1 MTITETQKTAQ
12 LAADAAVSAAEAKQY
27 MLEAEQGYQDTSA
40 AAQQAQ
46 DAAGSALLSKQSAAT
61 SEENSLQ
68 YATEAGVARDEAVT
82 AASNASEYA
91 QNKFTFYKT
100 ASDPDGTIAGLAATT
115 DGQSF
120 WVAQGPDA
128 LSAAWQYQ
136 NKAGVAV
143 LQAKQPGTAAI
154 TGTIREFPSLA
165 AAQADADA
173 GNIPVGSNAYYRDSD
188 YKYLAIEVINNSGI
202 LSATG
207 RVMISKGYIDDLA
220 SRGLISTELDDGL
233 DIVDVEY
240 DPVSMRMSKFT
251 MRDGRVFI
259 PLLQL
264 SENSVT
270 GNNIQNGSVSSEKL
284 SLDVQS
290 ILSQEL
296 DPDTG
301 FSEIN
306 YDPVTRRMCS
316 YTTTDGQVFIP
327 LLQVPE
333 NSVGNSQLSTEVQ
346 QVIPLDLDPDTGY
359 VSVDY
364 DPVTKRMSSYV
375 TTDGDV
381 FISRLLLGDDIVR
394 FSTLTEDVQNKIIA
408 HPQDV
413 VDARPDATRSTLSE
427 IAVRTNARDGSAW
440 SPLPS
445 HVCKAA
451 FGINGT
457 GTAIEYR
464 QASGLLFTGKARAGV
479 FTPGAV
485 PSLTKKGR
493 FLTTA
498 VTTPTGTFAVGD
510 YYSYEAYNTNGN
522 LSETLPGTW
531 GSQSLYCGDN
541 LVWNGTEFVIQ
552 RGPGTGVIKIA
563 DSWYEVTAAGTFNGM
578 ALQAGDKLL
587 YTGLQTAGGASMT
600 PRWVLLSSASDAL
613 VYAGEFAPASGYPAS
628 PLRNSVYQASAA
640 GTISGN
646 SFSAGDYA
654 LWDGSAWIRIA
665 GQASVTVAAGS
676 SISLRCSQNSDEWE
690 IRRSDKSYGPVG
702 VRLKAQVMTTIR
714 KSLGSKLLLIG
725 DSLFGSG
732 NSGNQILSEVSV
744 PGEVRSYGG
753 STSDQVLGMLK
764 QEILVNGDNYAG
776 QVICFWHGQ
785 NNQPTIDLN
794 AAQIRQ
800 DSIEMAALVGARDA
814 RYIFLTIMGQRT
826 ETWNGSRIVV
836 QQHEDQFAK
845 TGVLYELC
853 EWYRRMFPGR
863 WFNVYQNM
871 LAAATDA
878 IDPTFPGMTEKQV
891 ASTYG
896 VLPWSFFNGGSFTGF
911 TTNDLVYKGTWSD
924 TVLPTG
930 GSSMDYYIRIGG
942 GTVGNIIY
950 NNGGVWSEKSI
961 DRTHLSNSGG
971 LALANGGAGFS
982 TISSS
987 EGLAGML
994 NNNFFF

>member
-1 MTITETQKTAQ
+1 MTQYNTGNPVPSSAMPDIWDNNATIDEFVNSPELTLTTRTGTERDTLAGIQKKSDDQRVQIAE
-12 LAADAAVSAAEAKQY
+12 DGAAVVEETRQNLIPLSRQY
-27 MLEAEQGYQDTSA
+27 MT
-40 AAQQAQ
+40 
-46 DAAGSALLSKQSAAT
+46 
-61 SEENSLQ
+61 
-68 YATEAGVARDEAVT
+68 
-82 AASNASEYA
+82 
-91 QNKFTFYKT
+91 
-100 ASDPDGTIAGLAATT
+100 LA
-115 DGQSF
+115 D
-120 WVAQGPDA
+120 
-128 LSAAWQYQ
+128 
-136 NKAGVAV
+136 
-143 LQAKQPGTAAI
+143 
-154 TGTIREFPSLA
+154 
-165 AAQADADA
+165 AQADIA
-173 GNIPVGSNAYYRDSD
+173 NIPEGSATYVRSSD
-188 YKYLAIEVINNSGI
+188 GITLADEYINNSGV

-381 FISRLLLGDDIVR
+381 FISRLLLGDDIVG

-451 FGINGT
+451 FGINAT

-578 ALQAGDKLL
+578 TLQAGDKLL

-600 PRWVLLSSASDAL
+600 PRWVLIPAASDAL
-613 VYAGEFAPASGYPAS
+613 LYAGEFTPATGYPAS
-628 PLRNSVYQASAA
+628 PLRNTVYQADST
-640 GTISGN
+640 GTVSGVV
-646 SFSAGDYA
+646 FTVGDYA
-654 LWDGSAWIRIA
+654 LWDGAAWVRIA
-665 GQASVTVAAGS
+665 GQTSVIVAAGGS
-676 SISLRCSQNSDEWE
+676 VSLRCSQNADEWE
-690 IRRSDKSYGPVG
+690 FRRVDKNIGPVG
-702 VRLKAQVMTTIR
+702 IRLRAQVATTIR
-714 KSLGSKLLLIG
+714 KSLASKLLLIG
-725 DSLFGSG
+725 DSMFGSG
-732 NSGNQILSEVSV
+732 TSGAQVLAAVGV

-753 STSDQVLGMLK
+753 STSDQVQGMLR

-776 QVICFWHGQ
+776 QVICMWHGQ
-785 NNQPTIDLN
+785 NNQPTSELN
-794 AAQIRQ
+794 AAQIRENSLQ
-800 DSIEMAALVGARDA
+800 MAGLVGARDA
-814 RYIFLTIMGQRT
+814 RYVFLSVMGQRT

-845 TGVLYELC
+845 TGALYELC

-896 VLPWSFFNGGSFTGF
+896 VLPWSIFNGGSFTGF
-911 TTNDLVYKGTWSD
+911 TTNALVYKGTWSD
-924 TVLPTG
+924 AALPTG

-950 NNGGVWSEKSI
+950 NSGGVWAEKSI
-961 DRTHLSNSGG
+961 DRTHLSTTGGAALTSGG
-971 LALANGGAGFS
+971 PGFS
-982 TISSS
+982 NIPAST
-987 EGLAGML
+987 GLAGML
-994 NNNFFF
+994 LNNYFF

>member
-1 MTITETQKTAQ
+1 MTATVRLLHLNIKKFSTSTTTPHTPATSLNTKKSLSTFLSLKPSFGRSLFFGAKNMAELNPPLGTTTPEIFLDNVKR
-12 LAADAAVSAAEAKQY
+12 ADELVNGPAGTINDRGGEPLDTWRQMMAKNDEIRQNIIPLSKQY
-27 MLEAEQGYQDTSA
+27 MT
-40 AAQQAQ
+40 
-46 DAAGSALLSKQSAAT
+46 
-61 SEENSLQ
+61 
-68 YATEAGVARDEAVT
+68 
-82 AASNASEYA
+82 
-91 QNKFTFYKT
+91 
-100 ASDPDGTIAGLAATT
+100 
-115 DGQSF
+115 
-120 WVAQGPDA
+120 
-128 LSAAWQYQ
+128 
-136 NKAGVAV
+136 
-143 LQAKQPGTAAI
+143 
-154 TGTIREFPSLA
+154 LA
-165 AAQADADA
+165 AAQADIA
-173 GNIPVGSNAYYRDSD
+173 NIPEGSATYVRSSD
-188 YKYLAIEVINNSGI
+188 GITLADEYINNSGV
-202 LSATG
+202 LVATG
-207 RVMISKGYIDDLA
+207 RVMISKGYIDYLA
-220 SRGLISTELDDGL
+220 SRGLIPAELDSEL
-233 DIVDVEY
+233 EYSEVKY
-240 DPVSMRMSKFT
+240 DPVSGRMSEFSLS
-251 MRDGRVFI
+251 DGRVFI

-264 SENSVT
+264 ADRSV
-270 GNNIQNGSVSSEKL
+270 GSMQLEDNAVTSDKL
-284 SLDVQS
+284 SSDL
-290 ILSQEL
+290 
-296 DPDTG
+296 
-301 FSEIN
+301 N
-306 YDPVTRRMCS
+306 
-316 YTTTDGQVFIP
+316 
-327 LLQVPE
+327 
-333 NSVGNSQLSTEVQ
+333 N
-346 QVIPLDLDPDTGY
+346 VIPRNLDPDTGY
-359 VSVDY
+359 SDVSY
-364 DPVTKRMSSYV
+364 DPVTNKMSTYTMTDGRVFIPFLQINTGAVGMTQLATELQKLIPMELDPDSGYSRVNYDPVTMRMSDYI
-375 TTDGDV
+375 TTDGGV
-381 FISRLLLGDDIVR
+381 FISRLILGDEVVG
-394 FSTLTEDVQNKIIA
+394 FKTLNTALQNKIIA

-451 FGINGT
+451 FGINAT

-600 PRWVLLSSASDAL
+600 PRWVLIPAANDAL
-613 VYAGEFAPASGYPAS
+613 LYAGEFTPATGYPAS
-628 PLRNSVYQASAA
+628 PLRNTVYQADST
-640 GTISGN
+640 GTVSGVV
-646 SFSAGDYA
+646 FTVGDYA
-654 LWDGSAWIRIA
+654 LWDGAAWVRIA
-665 GQASVTVAAGS
+665 GQTSVTVAAGGS
-676 SISLRCSQNSDEWE
+676 VSLRCSQNADEWE
-690 IRRSDKSYGPVG
+690 FRRVDKNIGPVG
-702 VRLKAQVMTTIR
+702 IRLRAQVATTIR
-714 KSLGSKLLLIG
+714 KSLASKLLLIG
-725 DSLFGSG
+725 DSMFGSG
-732 NSGNQILSEVSV
+732 TSGAQVLAAVGV

-753 STSDQVLGMLK
+753 STSDQVQGMLR

-776 QVICFWHGQ
+776 QVICMWHGQ
-785 NNQPTIDLN
+785 NNQPTSELN
-794 AAQIRQ
+794 AAQIRENSLQ
-800 DSIEMAALVGARDA
+800 MAGLVGARDA
-814 RYIFLTIMGQRT
+814 RYVFLSVMGQRT

-896 VLPWSFFNGGSFTGF
+896 VLPWSIFNGGSFTGF
-911 TTNDLVYKGTWSD
+911 TTNALVYKGTWSD
-924 TVLPTG
+924 AALPTG

-950 NNGGVWSEKSI
+950 NSGGVWAEKSI
-961 DRTHLSNSGG
+961 DRTHLSTTGGAALTSGG
-971 LALANGGAGFS
+971 PGFS
-982 TISSS
+982 NIPAST
-987 EGLAGML
+987 GLAGML
-994 NNNFFF
+994 LNNYFF

>member
-1 MTITETQKTAQ
+1 MTIIKRADLGRPLTWDELDNNFRQVDNLTA
-12 LAADAAVSAAEAKQY
+12 AASAAVSSASVSATAATDSAV
-27 MLEAEQGYQDTSA
+27 ASANSATDAANSA
-40 AAQQAQ
+40 AAA
-46 DAAGSALLSKQSAAT
+46 DQSAELA
-61 SEENSLQ
+61 EE
-68 YATEAGVARDEAVT
+68 YAN
-82 AASNASEYA
+82 NASEYA
-91 QNKFTFYKT
+91 KNKFTFYKT
-100 ASDPDGTIAGLAATT
+100 AGDPDGTIAGLAATT

-154 TGTIREFPSLA
+154 TSTIREFPSLA

-173 GNIPVGSNAYYRDSD
+173 GNIPVGSSAYYRDSD

-220 SRGLISTELDDGL
+220 SRGLISTELDDDL
-233 DIVDVEY
+233 DIVDVEH

-251 MRDGRVFI
+251 MRDGR
-259 PLLQL
+259 
-264 SENSVT
+264 
-270 GNNIQNGSVSSEKL
+270 
-284 SLDVQS
+284 
-290 ILSQEL
+290 
-296 DPDTG
+296 
-301 FSEIN
+301 
-306 YDPVTRRMCS
+306 
-316 YTTTDGQVFIP
+316 VFIP

-381 FISRLLLGDDIVR
+381 FISRLLLGDDIVG

-427 IAVRTNARDGSAW
+427 IAVRTNACDGSAW

-451 FGINGT
+451 FGINTT

-578 ALQAGDKLL
+578 TLQAGDKLL

-690 IRRSDKSYGPVG
+690 IRRSDKSSGPVG

-785 NNQPTIDLN
+785 NNQPTTDLN

-836 QQHEDQFAK
+836 QQHEDQYAK
-845 TGVLYELC
+845 TGVLYELG
-853 EWYRRMFPGR
+853 EWYRRIFPGR
-863 WFNVYQNM
+863 FFNVYQNM
-871 LAAATDA
+871 LSAATDA

-891 ASTYG
+891 AVTYG

-961 DRTHLSNSGG
+961 DRTHLSNAGG
-971 LALANGGAGFS
+971 LALANGGSGFS

>member
-1 MTITETQKTAQ
+1 MASLDDKSLFEDIFRLENDTPAEAIGPEGDISYANIQAQQLANRTRWLRTQLVSISDFREYTFFKTA
-12 LAADAAVSAAEAKQY
+12 E
-27 MLEAEQGYQDTSA
+27 
-40 AAQQAQ
+40 
-46 DAAGSALLSKQSAAT
+46 
-61 SEENSLQ
+61 
-68 YATEAGVARDEAVT
+68 
-82 AASNASEYA
+82 
-91 QNKFTFYKT
+91 
-100 ASDPDGTIAGLAATT
+100 DPDGTIAGRANTPNNKLFRVSQGDDDELAFKYYLHKDGLAIPDTT
-115 DGQSF
+115 LIGIGSIK
-120 WVAQGPDA
+120 
-128 LSAAWQYQ
+128 
-136 NKAGVAV
+136 N
-143 LQAKQPGTAAI
+143 
-154 TGTIREFPSLA
+154 TIRQFPTLA

-220 SRGLISTELDDGL
+220 SRGLIPAEIDSELEYSE
-233 DIVDVEY
+233 VKY
-240 DPVSMRMSKFT
+240 DPVSGRMSEFSLS
-251 MRDGRVFI
+251 DGRVFI

-264 SENSVT
+264 ADRSV
-270 GNNIQNGSVSSEKL
+270 GSMQLEDNAVTSDKL
-284 SLDVQS
+284 SSDLNNV
-290 ILSQEL
+290 IPRNL

-301 FSEIN
+301 YSDVS
-306 YDPVTRRMCS
+306 YDPVTNKMS
-316 YTTTDGQVFIP
+316 TYTMTDGRVFIP
-327 LLQVPE
+327 LLQI
-333 NSVGNSQLSTEVQ
+333 NTGAVGMTQLATELQ
-346 QVIPLDLDPDTGY
+346 KLIPMELDPDSGY
-359 VSVDY
+359 SRVNY
-364 DPVTKRMSSYV
+364 DPVTMRMSDYI
-375 TTDGDV
+375 TTDGGV
-381 FISRLLLGDDIVR
+381 FISRLILGDEVVG
-394 FSTLTEDVQNKIIA
+394 FKTLNTALQNKIIA

-451 FGINGT
+451 FGINAT

-563 DSWYEVTAAGTFNGM
+563 ESWYEVTAAGTFNGM

-600 PRWVLLSSASDAL
+600 PRWVLLPAASDAL
-613 VYAGEFAPASGYPAS
+613 LYAGEFTPATGYPTS
-628 PLRNSVYQASAA
+628 PLRNTVYQASAT
-640 GTISGN
+640 GTISAVT
-646 SFSAGDYA
+646 FAAGDYA
-654 LWDGSAWIRIA
+654 LWDGSAWVRIA
-665 GQASVTVAAGS
+665 GQASTVVAAGGS
-676 SISLRCSQNSDEWE
+676 VSLRCSQNADEWE
-690 IRRSDKSYGPVG
+690 FRRVDKNIGPVG
-702 VRLKAQVMTTIR
+702 IRLRAQVATTIR
-714 KSLGSKLLLIG
+714 KSLASKLLLIG
-725 DSLFGSG
+725 DSMFGSG
-732 NSGNQILSEVSV
+732 TSGAQVLAAVGV

-753 STSDQVLGMLK
+753 STSDQVQGMLR

-776 QVICFWHGQ
+776 QVICMWHGQ
-785 NNQPTIDLN
+785 NNQPTSELN
-794 AAQIRQ
+794 AAQIRENSLQ
-800 DSIEMAALVGARDA
+800 MAGLVGARDA
-814 RYIFLTIMGQRT
+814 RYVFLSVMGQRT

-836 QQHEDQFAK
+836 QQHEDQFSK

-896 VLPWSFFNGGSFTGF
+896 VLPWSIFSGGSFTGF
-911 TTNDLVYKGTWSD
+911 TTNALVYKGTWSD
-924 TVLPTG
+924 AALPTG

-950 NNGGVWSEKSI
+950 NSGGVWAEKSI
-961 DRTHLSNSGG
+961 DRTHLSTTGGAALTSGG
-971 LALANGGAGFS
+971 PGFS
-982 TISSS
+982 NIPAST
-987 EGLAGML
+987 GLAGML
-994 NNNFFF
+994 LNNYFF

>member
-1 MTITETQKTAQ
+1 MASLDDKSLFEDIFRLENDTPAEAIGPEGDISYANIQAQQLANRTRWLRTQLVSISDFREYTFFKTA
-12 LAADAAVSAAEAKQY
+12 E
-27 MLEAEQGYQDTSA
+27 
-40 AAQQAQ
+40 
-46 DAAGSALLSKQSAAT
+46 
-61 SEENSLQ
+61 
-68 YATEAGVARDEAVT
+68 
-82 AASNASEYA
+82 
-91 QNKFTFYKT
+91 
-100 ASDPDGTIAGLAATT
+100 DPDGTIAGRANTPNNKLFRVSQGDDDELAFKYYLHK
-115 DGQSF
+115 D
-120 WVAQGPDA
+120 
-128 LSAAWQYQ
+128 
-136 NKAGVAV
+136 GVAIPDTT
-143 LQAKQPGTAAI
+143 LIGIGSIKN
-154 TGTIREFPSLA
+154 TIRQFPTLA

-220 SRGLISTELDDGL
+220 SRGLIPAEIDSELEYSE
-233 DIVDVEY
+233 VKY
-240 DPVSMRMSKFT
+240 DPVSGRMSEFSLS
-251 MRDGRVFI
+251 DGRVFI

-264 SENSVT
+264 ADRSV
-270 GNNIQNGSVSSEKL
+270 GSMQLEDNAVTSDKL
-284 SLDVQS
+284 SSDLNNV
-290 ILSQEL
+290 IPRNL

-301 FSEIN
+301 YSDVS
-306 YDPVTRRMCS
+306 YDPVTNKMS
-316 YTTTDGQVFIP
+316 TYTMTDGRVFIP
-327 LLQVPE
+327 LLQI
-333 NSVGNSQLSTEVQ
+333 NTGAVGMTQLATELQ
-346 QVIPLDLDPDTGY
+346 KLIPMELDPDSGY
-359 VSVDY
+359 SRVNY
-364 DPVTKRMSSYV
+364 DPVTMRMSDYI
-375 TTDGDV
+375 TTDGGV
-381 FISRLLLGDDIVR
+381 FISRLILGDEVVG
-394 FSTLTEDVQNKIIA
+394 FKTLNTALQNKIIA

-445 HVCKAA
+445 HMCKAA
-451 FGINGT
+451 FGINAT

-600 PRWVLLSSASDAL
+600 PRWVLIPAASDAL
-613 VYAGEFAPASGYPAS
+613 LYAGEFTPATGYPAS
-628 PLRNSVYQASAA
+628 PLRNTVYQADST
-640 GTISGN
+640 GTVSGVV
-646 SFSAGDYA
+646 FTVGDYA
-654 LWDGSAWIRIA
+654 LWDGAAWVRIA
-665 GQASVTVAAGS
+665 GQTSVTVAAGGS
-676 SISLRCSQNSDEWE
+676 VSLRCSQNADEWE
-690 IRRSDKSYGPVG
+690 FRRVDKNIGPVG
-702 VRLKAQVMTTIR
+702 IRLRAQVATTIR
-714 KSLGSKLLLIG
+714 KSLASKLLLIG
-725 DSLFGSG
+725 DSMFGSG
-732 NSGNQILSEVSV
+732 TSGAQVLAAVGV

-753 STSDQVLGMLK
+753 STSDQVQGMLR

-776 QVICFWHGQ
+776 QVICMWHGQ
-785 NNQPTIDLN
+785 NNQPTSELN
-794 AAQIRQ
+794 AAQIRENSLQ
-800 DSIEMAALVGARDA
+800 MAGLVGARDA
-814 RYIFLTIMGQRT
+814 RYVFLSVMGQRT

-896 VLPWSFFNGGSFTGF
+896 VLPWSIFNGGSFTGF
-911 TTNDLVYKGTWSD
+911 TTNALVYKGTWSD
-924 TVLPTG
+924 AALPTG

-950 NNGGVWSEKSI
+950 NSGGVWAEKSI
-961 DRTHLSNSGG
+961 DRTHLSTTGGAALTSGG
-971 LALANGGAGFS
+971 PGFS
-982 TISSS
+982 NIPAST
-987 EGLAGML
+987 GLAGML
-994 NNNFFF
+994 LNNYFF

>member
-1 MTITETQKTAQ
+1 MTATVRLLHLNIKKFSTSTTTPHTPATSLNTKKSLSTFLSLKPSFGRSLFFGAKNMAELNPPLGTTTPEIFLDNVKR
-12 LAADAAVSAAEAKQY
+12 ADELVNGPAGTINDRGGEPLDTWRQMMAKNDEIRQNIIPLSKQY
-27 MLEAEQGYQDTSA
+27 MT
-40 AAQQAQ
+40 
-46 DAAGSALLSKQSAAT
+46 
-61 SEENSLQ
+61 
-68 YATEAGVARDEAVT
+68 
-82 AASNASEYA
+82 
-91 QNKFTFYKT
+91 
-100 ASDPDGTIAGLAATT
+100 
-115 DGQSF
+115 
-120 WVAQGPDA
+120 
-128 LSAAWQYQ
+128 
-136 NKAGVAV
+136 
-143 LQAKQPGTAAI
+143 
-154 TGTIREFPSLA
+154 LA
-165 AAQADADA
+165 AAQADIA
-173 GNIPVGSNAYYRDSD
+173 NIPEGSATYVRSSD
-188 YKYLAIEVINNSGI
+188 GITLADEYINNSGV
-202 LSATG
+202 LVATG
-207 RVMISKGYIDDLA
+207 RVMISKGYIDYLA
-220 SRGLISTELDDGL
+220 SRGLIPAELDSEL
-233 DIVDVEY
+233 EYSEVKY
-240 DPVSMRMSKFT
+240 DPVSGRMSEFSLS
-251 MRDGRVFI
+251 DGRVFI

-264 SENSVT
+264 ADRSV
-270 GNNIQNGSVSSEKL
+270 GSMQLEDNAVTSDKL
-284 SLDVQS
+284 SSDLNNV
-290 ILSQEL
+290 IPRNL

-301 FSEIN
+301 YSDVS
-306 YDPVTRRMCS
+306 YDPVTNKMS
-316 YTTTDGQVFIP
+316 TYTMTDGRVFIP
-327 LLQVPE
+327 LLQI
-333 NSVGNSQLSTEVQ
+333 NTGAVGMTQLATELQ
-346 QVIPLDLDPDTGY
+346 KLIPMELDPDSGY
-359 VSVDY
+359 SRVNY
-364 DPVTKRMSSYV
+364 DPVTMRMSDYI
-375 TTDGDV
+375 TTDGGV
-381 FISRLLLGDDIVR
+381 FISRLILGDEVVG
-394 FSTLTEDVQNKIIA
+394 FKTLNTALQNKIIA

-451 FGINGT
+451 FGINAT

-541 LVWNGTEFVIQ
+541 IVWNGTEFVIQ

-600 PRWVLLSSASDAL
+600 PRWVLIPAANDAL
-613 VYAGEFAPASGYPAS
+613 LYAGEFTPATGYPAS
-628 PLRNSVYQASAA
+628 PLRNTVYQADST
-640 GTISGN
+640 GTVSGVV
-646 SFSAGDYA
+646 FTVGDYA
-654 LWDGSAWIRIA
+654 LWDGAAWVRIA
-665 GQASVTVAAGS
+665 GQTSVTVAAGGS
-676 SISLRCSQNSDEWE
+676 VSLRCSQNADEWE
-690 IRRSDKSYGPVG
+690 FRRVDKNIGPVG
-702 VRLKAQVMTTIR
+702 IRLRAQVATTIR
-714 KSLGSKLLLIG
+714 KSLASKLLLIG
-725 DSLFGSG
+725 DSMFGSG
-732 NSGNQILSEVSV
+732 TSGAQVLAAVGV

-753 STSDQVLGMLK
+753 STSDQVQGMLR

-776 QVICFWHGQ
+776 QVICMWHGQ
-785 NNQPTIDLN
+785 NNQPTSELN
-794 AAQIRQ
+794 AAQIRENSLQ
-800 DSIEMAALVGARDA
+800 MAGLVGARDA
-814 RYIFLTIMGQRT
+814 RYVFLSVMGQRT

-896 VLPWSFFNGGSFTGF
+896 VLPWSIFNGGSFTGF
-911 TTNDLVYKGTWSD
+911 TTNALVYKGTWSD
-924 TVLPTG
+924 AALPTG

-950 NNGGVWSEKSI
+950 NSGGVWAEKSI
-961 DRTHLSNSGG
+961 DRTHLSTTGGAALTSGG
-971 LALANGGAGFS
+971 PGFS
-982 TISSS
+982 NIPAST
-987 EGLAGML
+987 GLAGML
-994 NNNFFF
+994 LNNYFF

>member
-1 MTITETQKTAQ
+1 MTQYNTGNPVPSSAMPDIWDNNATIDEFVNSPELTLTTRTGTERDTLAGIQKKSDDQRVQMAE
-12 LAADAAVSAAEAKQY
+12 DGAAVVEETRQNLIPLSRQY
-27 MLEAEQGYQDTSA
+27 MT
-40 AAQQAQ
+40 
-46 DAAGSALLSKQSAAT
+46 
-61 SEENSLQ
+61 
-68 YATEAGVARDEAVT
+68 
-82 AASNASEYA
+82 
-91 QNKFTFYKT
+91 
-100 ASDPDGTIAGLAATT
+100 
-115 DGQSF
+115 
-120 WVAQGPDA
+120 
-128 LSAAWQYQ
+128 
-136 NKAGVAV
+136 
-143 LQAKQPGTAAI
+143 
-154 TGTIREFPSLA
+154 LA
-165 AAQADADA
+165 AAQADIA
-173 GNIPVGSNAYYRDSD
+173 NIPEGSTTYVRSSD
-188 YKYLAIEVINNSGI
+188 GITLADEYINNSGI

-364 DPVTKRMSSYV
+364 DPVTKRMSRYV
-375 TTDGDV
+375 TTDGNV
-381 FISRLLLGDDIVR
+381 FISRLLLGDDIVG

-451 FGINGT
+451 FGINAT

-578 ALQAGDKLL
+578 ALQARDKLL

-600 PRWVLLSSASDAL
+600 PRWVLIPAASDAL
-613 VYAGEFAPASGYPAS
+613 LYAGEFTPATGYPAS
-628 PLRNSVYQASAA
+628 PLRNTVYQADST
-640 GTISGN
+640 GTVSGVV
-646 SFSAGDYA
+646 FTVGDYA
-654 LWDGSAWIRIA
+654 LWDGAAWVRIA
-665 GQASVTVAAGS
+665 GQTSVTVAAGGS
-676 SISLRCSQNSDEWE
+676 VSLRCSQNADEWE
-690 IRRSDKSYGPVG
+690 FRRVDKNIGPVG
-702 VRLKAQVMTTIR
+702 IRLRAQVATTIR
-714 KSLGSKLLLIG
+714 KSLASKLLLIG
-725 DSLFGSG
+725 DSMFGSG
-732 NSGNQILSEVSV
+732 TSGAQVLAAVGV

-753 STSDQVLGMLK
+753 STSDQVQGMLR

-776 QVICFWHGQ
+776 QVICMWHGQ
-785 NNQPTIDLN
+785 NNQPTSELN
-794 AAQIRQ
+794 AAQIRENSLQ
-800 DSIEMAALVGARDA
+800 MAGLVGARDA
-814 RYIFLTIMGQRT
+814 RYVFLSVMGQRT

-845 TGVLYELC
+845 TGALYELC

-896 VLPWSFFNGGSFTGF
+896 VLPWSIFNGGSFTGF
-911 TTNDLVYKGTWSD
+911 TTNALVYKGTWSD
-924 TVLPTG
+924 AALPTG

-950 NNGGVWSEKSI
+950 NSGGVWAEKSI
-961 DRTHLSNSGG
+961 DRTHLSTTGGAALTSGG
-971 LALANGGAGFS
+971 PGFS
-982 TISSS
+982 NIPAST
-987 EGLAGML
+987 GLAGML
-994 NNNFFF
+994 LNNYFF

>member
-1 MTITETQKTAQ
+1 MTQYNTGNPVPSSAMPDIWDNNATIDEFVNSPELTLTTRTGTERDTLAGIQKKSDDQRVQMAE
-12 LAADAAVSAAEAKQY
+12 DGAAVVEETRQNLIPLSRQY
-27 MLEAEQGYQDTSA
+27 MT
-40 AAQQAQ
+40 
-46 DAAGSALLSKQSAAT
+46 
-61 SEENSLQ
+61 
-68 YATEAGVARDEAVT
+68 
-82 AASNASEYA
+82 
-91 QNKFTFYKT
+91 
-100 ASDPDGTIAGLAATT
+100 
-115 DGQSF
+115 
-120 WVAQGPDA
+120 
-128 LSAAWQYQ
+128 
-136 NKAGVAV
+136 
-143 LQAKQPGTAAI
+143 
-154 TGTIREFPSLA
+154 LA
-165 AAQADADA
+165 AAQADIA
-173 GNIPVGSNAYYRDSD
+173 NIPEGSTTYVRSSD
-188 YKYLAIEVINNSGI
+188 GITLADEYINNSGI

-207 RVMISKGYIDDLA
+207 RVMISKGYIDYLA
-220 SRGLISTELDDGL
+220 SRGLIPAELDSEL
-233 DIVDVEY
+233 EYSEVKY
-240 DPVSMRMSKFT
+240 DPVSGRMSEFSLS
-251 MRDGRVFI
+251 DGRVFI

-264 SENSVT
+264 ADRSV
-270 GNNIQNGSVSSEKL
+270 GSMQLEDNAVTSDKL
-284 SLDVQS
+284 SSDLNNV
-290 ILSQEL
+290 IPRNL

-301 FSEIN
+301 YSDVS
-306 YDPVTRRMCS
+306 YDPVTNKMS
-316 YTTTDGQVFIP
+316 TYTMTDGRVFIP
-327 LLQVPE
+327 LLQI
-333 NSVGNSQLSTEVQ
+333 NTGAVGMTQLATELQ
-346 QVIPLDLDPDTGY
+346 KLIPMELDPDSGY
-359 VSVDY
+359 SRVNY
-364 DPVTKRMSSYV
+364 DPVTMRMSDYI
-375 TTDGDV
+375 TTDGGV
-381 FISRLLLGDDIVR
+381 FISRLILGDEVVG
-394 FSTLTEDVQNKIIA
+394 FKTLNTALQNKIIA

-451 FGINGT
+451 FGINAT

-600 PRWVLLSSASDAL
+600 PRWVLIPAASDAL
-613 VYAGEFAPASGYPAS
+613 LYAGEFTPATGYPAS
-628 PLRNSVYQASAA
+628 PLRNTVYQADST
-640 GTISGN
+640 GTVSGVV
-646 SFSAGDYA
+646 FTVGDYA
-654 LWDGSAWIRIA
+654 LWDGAAWVRIA
-665 GQASVTVAAGS
+665 GQTSVTVAAGGS
-676 SISLRCSQNSDEWE
+676 VSLRCSQNADEWE
-690 IRRSDKSYGPVG
+690 FRRVDKNIGPVG
-702 VRLKAQVMTTIR
+702 IRLRAQVATTIR
-714 KSLGSKLLLIG
+714 KSLASKLLLIG
-725 DSLFGSG
+725 DSMFGSG
-732 NSGNQILSEVSV
+732 TSGAQVLAAVGV

-753 STSDQVLGMLK
+753 STSDQVQGMLR

-776 QVICFWHGQ
+776 QVICMWHGQ
-785 NNQPTIDLN
+785 NNQPTSELN
-794 AAQIRQ
+794 AAQIRENSLQ
-800 DSIEMAALVGARDA
+800 MAGLVGARDA
-814 RYIFLTIMGQRT
+814 RYVFLSVMGQRT

-836 QQHEDQFAK
+836 QQHEDQFSK

-896 VLPWSFFNGGSFTGF
+896 VLPWSIFNGGSFTGF
-911 TTNDLVYKGTWSD
+911 TTNALVYKGTWSD
-924 TVLPTG
+924 AALPTG

-950 NNGGVWSEKSI
+950 NSGGVWAEKSI
-961 DRTHLSNSGG
+961 DRTHLSTTGGAALTSGG
-971 LALANGGAGFS
+971 PGFS
-982 TISSS
+982 NIPAST
-987 EGLAGML
+987 GLAGML
-994 NNNFFF
+994 LNNYFF

>member
-1 MTITETQKTAQ
+1 MTATVRLLHLNIKKFSTSTTTPHTPATSLNTKKSLSTFLSLKPSFGRSLFFGAKNMAELNPPLGTTTPEIFLDNVKR
-12 LAADAAVSAAEAKQY
+12 ADELVNGPAGTINDRGGEPLDTWRQMMTKNDEIRQNIIPLSKQY
-27 MLEAEQGYQDTSA
+27 MT
-40 AAQQAQ
+40 
-46 DAAGSALLSKQSAAT
+46 
-61 SEENSLQ
+61 
-68 YATEAGVARDEAVT
+68 
-82 AASNASEYA
+82 
-91 QNKFTFYKT
+91 
-100 ASDPDGTIAGLAATT
+100 
-115 DGQSF
+115 
-120 WVAQGPDA
+120 
-128 LSAAWQYQ
+128 
-136 NKAGVAV
+136 
-143 LQAKQPGTAAI
+143 
-154 TGTIREFPSLA
+154 LA
-165 AAQADADA
+165 AAQADIA
-173 GNIPVGSNAYYRDSD
+173 NIPEGSATYVRSSD
-188 YKYLAIEVINNSGI
+188 GITLADEYINNSGV
-202 LSATG
+202 LVATG
-207 RVMISKGYIDDLA
+207 RVMISKGYIDYLA
-220 SRGLISTELDDGL
+220 SRGLIPAELDSEL
-233 DIVDVEY
+233 EYSEVKY
-240 DPVSMRMSKFT
+240 DPVSGRMSEFSLS
-251 MRDGRVFI
+251 DGRVFI

-264 SENSVT
+264 ADRSV
-270 GNNIQNGSVSSEKL
+270 GSMQLEDNAVTSDKL
-284 SLDVQS
+284 SSDLNNV
-290 ILSQEL
+290 IPRNL

-301 FSEIN
+301 YSDVS
-306 YDPVTRRMCS
+306 YDPVTNKMS
-316 YTTTDGQVFIP
+316 TYTMTDGRVFIP
-327 LLQVPE
+327 LLQI
-333 NSVGNSQLSTEVQ
+333 NTGAVGMTQLATELQ
-346 QVIPLDLDPDTGY
+346 KLIPMELDPDSGY
-359 VSVDY
+359 SRVNY
-364 DPVTKRMSSYV
+364 DPVTMRMSDYI
-375 TTDGDV
+375 TTDGGV
-381 FISRLLLGDDIVR
+381 FISRLILGDEVVG
-394 FSTLTEDVQNKIIA
+394 FKTLNTALQNKIIA

-445 HVCKAA
+445 HMCKAA
-451 FGINGT
+451 FGINAT

-600 PRWVLLSSASDAL
+600 PRWVLIPAASDAL
-613 VYAGEFAPASGYPAS
+613 LYAGEFTPATGYPAS
-628 PLRNSVYQASAA
+628 PLRNTVYQADST
-640 GTISGN
+640 GTVSGVV
-646 SFSAGDYA
+646 FTVGDYA
-654 LWDGSAWIRIA
+654 LWDGAAWVRIA
-665 GQASVTVAAGS
+665 GQTSVTVAAGGS
-676 SISLRCSQNSDEWE
+676 VSLRCSQNADEWE
-690 IRRSDKSYGPVG
+690 FRRVDKNIGPVG
-702 VRLKAQVMTTIR
+702 IRLRAQVATTIR
-714 KSLGSKLLLIG
+714 KSLASKLLLIG
-725 DSLFGSG
+725 DSMFGSG
-732 NSGNQILSEVSV
+732 TSGAQVLAAVGV

-753 STSDQVLGMLK
+753 STSDQVQGMLR

-776 QVICFWHGQ
+776 QVICMWHGQ
-785 NNQPTIDLN
+785 NNQPTSELN
-794 AAQIRQ
+794 AAQIRENSLQ
-800 DSIEMAALVGARDA
+800 MAGLVGARDA
-814 RYIFLTIMGQRT
+814 RYVFLSVMGQRT

-896 VLPWSFFNGGSFTGF
+896 VLPWSIFNGGSFTGF
-911 TTNDLVYKGTWSD
+911 TTNALVYKGTWSD
-924 TVLPTG
+924 AALPTG

-950 NNGGVWSEKSI
+950 NSGGVWAEKSI
-961 DRTHLSNSGG
+961 DRTHLSTTGGAALTSGG
-971 LALANGGAGFS
+971 PGFS
-982 TISSS
+982 NIPAST
-987 EGLAGML
+987 GLAGML
-994 NNNFFF
+994 LNNYFF

>member
-1 MTITETQKTAQ
+1 MTQYNTGNPVPSSAMPDIWDNNATIDEFVNSPELTLTTRTGTERDTLAGIQKKSDDQRVQMAE
-12 LAADAAVSAAEAKQY
+12 DGAAVVEETRQNLIPLSRQY
-27 MLEAEQGYQDTSA
+27 MT
-40 AAQQAQ
+40 
-46 DAAGSALLSKQSAAT
+46 
-61 SEENSLQ
+61 
-68 YATEAGVARDEAVT
+68 
-82 AASNASEYA
+82 
-91 QNKFTFYKT
+91 
-100 ASDPDGTIAGLAATT
+100 
-115 DGQSF
+115 
-120 WVAQGPDA
+120 
-128 LSAAWQYQ
+128 
-136 NKAGVAV
+136 
-143 LQAKQPGTAAI
+143 
-154 TGTIREFPSLA
+154 LA
-165 AAQADADA
+165 AAQADIA
-173 GNIPVGSNAYYRDSD
+173 NIPEGSTTYVRSSD
-188 YKYLAIEVINNSGI
+188 GITLADEYINNSGI

-364 DPVTKRMSSYV
+364 DPVTKRMSRYV

-381 FISRLLLGDDIVR
+381 FISRLLLGDDIVG

-451 FGINGT
+451 FGINAT

-578 ALQAGDKLL
+578 ALQARDKLL

-600 PRWVLLSSASDAL
+600 PRWVLIPAASDAL
-613 VYAGEFAPASGYPAS
+613 LYAGEFTPATGYPAS
-628 PLRNSVYQASAA
+628 PLRNTVYQADST
-640 GTISGN
+640 GTVSGVV
-646 SFSAGDYA
+646 FTVGDYA
-654 LWDGSAWIRIA
+654 LWDGAAWVRIA
-665 GQASVTVAAGS
+665 GQTSVTVAAGGS
-676 SISLRCSQNSDEWE
+676 VSLRCSQNADEWE
-690 IRRSDKSYGPVG
+690 FRRVDKNIGPVG
-702 VRLKAQVMTTIR
+702 IRLRAQVATTIR
-714 KSLGSKLLLIG
+714 KSLASKLLLIG
-725 DSLFGSG
+725 DSMFGSG
-732 NSGNQILSEVSV
+732 TSGAQVLAAVGV

-753 STSDQVLGMLK
+753 STSDQVQGMLR

-776 QVICFWHGQ
+776 QVICMWHGQ
-785 NNQPTIDLN
+785 NNQPTSELN
-794 AAQIRQ
+794 AAQIRENSLQ
-800 DSIEMAALVGARDA
+800 MAGLVGARDA
-814 RYIFLTIMGQRT
+814 RYVFLSVMGQRT

-845 TGVLYELC
+845 TGALYELC

-896 VLPWSFFNGGSFTGF
+896 VLPWSIFNGGSFTGF
-911 TTNDLVYKGTWSD
+911 TTNALVYKGTWSD
-924 TVLPTG
+924 AALPTG

-950 NNGGVWSEKSI
+950 NSGGVWAEKSI
-961 DRTHLSNSGG
+961 DRTHLSTTGGAALTSGG
-971 LALANGGAGFS
+971 PGFS
-982 TISSS
+982 NIPAST
-987 EGLAGML
+987 GLAGML
-994 NNNFFF
+994 LNNYFF

>member
-1 MTITETQKTAQ
+1 MAEVPLPTPTDNAVPSTDIRDAVYAGAMLDKVVTSTELTYTDRLGGEHYTVDGIK
-12 LAADAAVSAAEAKQY
+12 AEGDKVVEETRQNLIPLSRQY
-27 MLEAEQGYQDTSA
+27 MT
-40 AAQQAQ
+40 
-46 DAAGSALLSKQSAAT
+46 
-61 SEENSLQ
+61 
-68 YATEAGVARDEAVT
+68 
-82 AASNASEYA
+82 
-91 QNKFTFYKT
+91 
-100 ASDPDGTIAGLAATT
+100 
-115 DGQSF
+115 
-120 WVAQGPDA
+120 
-128 LSAAWQYQ
+128 
-136 NKAGVAV
+136 
-143 LQAKQPGTAAI
+143 
-154 TGTIREFPSLA
+154 LA
-165 AAQADADA
+165 AAQADIA
-173 GNIPVGSNAYYRDSD
+173 NIPEGSATYVRSSD
-188 YKYLAIEVINNSGI
+188 GITLADEYINNSGV
-202 LSATG
+202 LVATG
-207 RVMISKGYIDDLA
+207 RVMISKGYIDYLA

-264 SENSVT
+264 SENAVT

-306 YDPVTRRMCS
+306 YDPVTRRMSSYTTTDGQVFIPLLQVPENSVGNSQLSTEVQQVIPLDLDPDTGYVSVDYDPVTRRMSS

-381 FISRLLLGDDIVR
+381 FISRLLLGDDIVG

-427 IAVRTNARDGSAW
+427 IAVRTNACDGSAW

-451 FGINGT
+451 FGINAT

-613 VYAGEFAPASGYPAS
+613 VYAGEFAPSSGYPAS

-654 LWDGSAWIRIA
+654 LWDDSAWIRIA

-690 IRRSDKSYGPVG
+690 IRRSDKSSGPVG

-785 NNQPTIDLN
+785 NNQPTTDLN

-836 QQHEDQFAK
+836 QQHEDQYAK
-845 TGVLYELC
+845 TGVLYELG
-853 EWYRRMFPGR
+853 EWYRRIFPGR
-863 WFNVYQNM
+863 FFNVYQNM
-871 LAAATDA
+871 LSAATDA

-891 ASTYG
+891 AVTYG

-961 DRTHLSNSGG
+961 DRTHLSNTGG
-971 LALANGGAGFS
+971 LALANGGSGFS

>member
-1 MTITETQKTAQ
+1 MMASLDDKSLFEDIFRLENDTPAEAIGPEGDISYANIQAQQLANRTRWLRTQLVSISDFREYTFFKTA
-12 LAADAAVSAAEAKQY
+12 E
-27 MLEAEQGYQDTSA
+27 
-40 AAQQAQ
+40 
-46 DAAGSALLSKQSAAT
+46 
-61 SEENSLQ
+61 
-68 YATEAGVARDEAVT
+68 
-82 AASNASEYA
+82 
-91 QNKFTFYKT
+91 
-100 ASDPDGTIAGLAATT
+100 DPDGTIAGRANTPNNKLFRVSQGDDDELAFKYYLHK
-115 DGQSF
+115 D
-120 WVAQGPDA
+120 
-128 LSAAWQYQ
+128 
-136 NKAGVAV
+136 GVAIPDTT
-143 LQAKQPGTAAI
+143 LIGIGSIKN
-154 TGTIREFPSLA
+154 TIRQFPTLA

-173 GNIPVGSNAYYRDSD
+173 GNIPVGSNAYYLDSD

-220 SRGLISTELDDGL
+220 SRGLIPAEIDSELEYSE
-233 DIVDVEY
+233 VKY
-240 DPVSMRMSKFT
+240 DPVSGRMSEFSLS
-251 MRDGRVFI
+251 DGRVFI

-264 SENSVT
+264 ADKSV
-270 GNNIQNGSVSSEKL
+270 GSMQLEDNAVTSDKL
-284 SLDVQS
+284 SSDLNNV
-290 ILSQEL
+290 IPRNL

-301 FSEIN
+301 YSDVS
-306 YDPVTRRMCS
+306 YDPVSNKMST
-316 YTTTDGQVFIP
+316 YTMTDGRVFIP
-327 LLQVPE
+327 LLQI
-333 NSVGNSQLSTEVQ
+333 NTGAVGMTQLATELQ
-346 QVIPLDLDPDTGY
+346 KLIPMELDPDSGY
-359 VSVDY
+359 SRVNY
-364 DPVTKRMSSYV
+364 DPVTMRMSDYI
-375 TTDGDV
+375 TTDGGV
-381 FISRLLLGDDIVR
+381 FISRLILGDEVVG
-394 FSTLTEDVQNKIIA
+394 FKTLNTALQNKIIA

-451 FGINGT
+451 FGINAT

-493 FLTTA
+493 FLTTT

-563 DSWYEVTAAGTFNGM
+563 ESWYEVTAAGTFNGM

-600 PRWVLLSSASDAL
+600 PRWVLLPAASDAL
-613 VYAGEFAPASGYPAS
+613 LYAGEFTPATGYPTS
-628 PLRNSVYQASAA
+628 PLRNTVYQASAT
-640 GTISGN
+640 GTISAVT
-646 SFSAGDYA
+646 FAAGDYA
-654 LWDGSAWIRIA
+654 LWDGSAWVRIA
-665 GQASVTVAAGS
+665 GQASTVVAAGGS
-676 SISLRCSQNSDEWE
+676 VSLRCSQNSDEWE
-690 IRRSDKSYGPVG
+690 FRRVDKNISPVG
-702 VRLKAQVMTTIR
+702 IRLKAQVATTIR
-714 KSLGSKLLLIG
+714 KSLASKLLLIG
-725 DSLFGSG
+725 DSMFGSG
-732 NSGNQILSEVSV
+732 TSGAQVLAAVGV

-753 STSDQVLGMLK
+753 STSDQVQGMLR

-776 QVICFWHGQ
+776 QVICMWHGQ
-785 NNQPTIDLN
+785 NNQPTSELN
-794 AAQIRQ
+794 AAQIRENSLQ
-800 DSIEMAALVGARDA
+800 MAGLVGARDA
-814 RYIFLTIMGQRT
+814 RYVFLSVMGQRT

-836 QQHEDQFAK
+836 QQHEDQFSK

-896 VLPWSFFNGGSFTGF
+896 VLPWSIFSGGSFTGF

-924 TVLPTG
+924 AALPTG

-950 NNGGVWSEKSI
+950 NNGGVWAEKSI
-961 DRTHLSNSGG
+961 DRTHLSTTGGAALTSGG
-971 LALANGGAGFS
+971 PGFS
-982 TISSS
+982 NIPAST
-987 EGLAGML
+987 GLAGML
-994 NNNFFF
+994 LNNYFF

>member
-1 MTITETQKTAQ
+1 
-12 LAADAAVSAAEAKQY
+12 
-27 MLEAEQGYQDTSA
+27 
-40 AAQQAQ
+40 
-46 DAAGSALLSKQSAAT
+46 
-61 SEENSLQ
+61 
-68 YATEAGVARDEAVT
+68 
-82 AASNASEYA
+82 
-91 QNKFTFYKT
+91 
-100 ASDPDGTIAGLAATT
+100 
-115 DGQSF
+115 
-120 WVAQGPDA
+120 
-128 LSAAWQYQ
+128 
-136 NKAGVAV
+136 
-143 LQAKQPGTAAI
+143 
-154 TGTIREFPSLA
+154 
-165 AAQADADA
+165 
-173 GNIPVGSNAYYRDSD
+173 
-188 YKYLAIEVINNSGI
+188 
-202 LSATG
+202 
-207 RVMISKGYIDDLA
+207 
-220 SRGLISTELDDGL
+220 
-233 DIVDVEY
+233 
-240 DPVSMRMSKFT
+240 
-251 MRDGRVFI
+251 
-259 PLLQL
+259 
-264 SENSVT
+264 
-270 GNNIQNGSVSSEKL
+270 
-284 SLDVQS
+284 
-290 ILSQEL
+290 
-296 DPDTG
+296 
-301 FSEIN
+301 
-306 YDPVTRRMCS
+306 
-316 YTTTDGQVFIP
+316 IP

-381 FISRLLLGDDIVR
+381 FISRLLLGDDIVG

-451 FGINGT
+451 FGINAT

-531 GSQSLYCGDN
+531 GNQSLYCGDN

-690 IRRSDKSYGPVG
+690 IRRSDKSSGPVG

-753 STSDQVLGMLK
+753 STSDQVL
-764 QEILVNGDNYAG
+764 
-776 QVICFWHGQ
+776 
-785 NNQPTIDLN
+785 
-794 AAQIRQ
+794 
-800 DSIEMAALVGARDA
+800 
-814 RYIFLTIMGQRT
+814 
-826 ETWNGSRIVV
+826 
-836 QQHEDQFAK
+836 
-845 TGVLYELC
+845 
-853 EWYRRMFPGR
+853 
-863 WFNVYQNM
+863 
-871 LAAATDA
+871 
-878 IDPTFPGMTEKQV
+878 
-891 ASTYG
+891 
-896 VLPWSFFNGGSFTGF
+896 
-911 TTNDLVYKGTWSD
+911 
-924 TVLPTG
+924 
-930 GSSMDYYIRIGG
+930 
-942 GTVGNIIY
+942 
-950 NNGGVWSEKSI
+950 
-961 DRTHLSNSGG
+961 
-971 LALANGGAGFS
+971 
-982 TISSS
+982 
-987 EGLAGML
+987 
-994 NNNFFF
+994 

>member
-1 MTITETQKTAQ
+1 MASLDDKSLFEDIFRLENDTPAEAIGPEGDISYANIQAQQLANRTRWLRTQLVSISDFREYTFFKTA
-12 LAADAAVSAAEAKQY
+12 E
-27 MLEAEQGYQDTSA
+27 
-40 AAQQAQ
+40 
-46 DAAGSALLSKQSAAT
+46 
-61 SEENSLQ
+61 
-68 YATEAGVARDEAVT
+68 
-82 AASNASEYA
+82 
-91 QNKFTFYKT
+91 
-100 ASDPDGTIAGLAATT
+100 DPDGTIAGRANTPNNKLFRVSQGDDDELAFKYYLHK
-115 DGQSF
+115 D
-120 WVAQGPDA
+120 
-128 LSAAWQYQ
+128 
-136 NKAGVAV
+136 GVAIPDTT
-143 LQAKQPGTAAI
+143 LIGIGSIKN
-154 TGTIREFPSLA
+154 TIRQFPTLA

-220 SRGLISTELDDGL
+220 SRGLIPAEIDSELEYSE
-233 DIVDVEY
+233 VKY
-240 DPVSMRMSKFT
+240 DPVSGRMSEFSLS
-251 MRDGRVFI
+251 DGRVFI

-264 SENSVT
+264 ADRSV
-270 GNNIQNGSVSSEKL
+270 GSMQLEDNAVTSDKL
-284 SLDVQS
+284 SSDLNNV
-290 ILSQEL
+290 IPRNL

-301 FSEIN
+301 YSDVS
-306 YDPVTRRMCS
+306 YDPVTNKMS
-316 YTTTDGQVFIP
+316 TYTMTDGRVFIP
-327 LLQVPE
+327 LLQI
-333 NSVGNSQLSTEVQ
+333 NTGAVGMTQLATELQ
-346 QVIPLDLDPDTGY
+346 KLIPMELDPDSGY
-359 VSVDY
+359 SRVNY
-364 DPVTKRMSSYV
+364 DPVTMRMSDYI
-375 TTDGDV
+375 TTDGGV
-381 FISRLLLGDDIVR
+381 FISRLILGDEVVG
-394 FSTLTEDVQNKIIA
+394 FKTLNTALQNKIIA

-451 FGINGT
+451 FGINAT

-510 YYSYEAYNTNGN
+510 YYSYETYNTNGN

-600 PRWVLLSSASDAL
+600 PRWVLIPAASDAL
-613 VYAGEFAPASGYPAS
+613 LYAGEFTPATGYPAS
-628 PLRNSVYQASAA
+628 PLRNTVYQASAA
-640 GTISGN
+640 GTVSGVV
-646 SFSAGDYA
+646 FAAGDYA
-654 LWDGSAWIRIA
+654 LWDGSVWVRIA
-665 GQASVTVAAGS
+665 GQTSTAVAAGG

-690 IRRSDKSYGPVG
+690 FRRVDKNIGPVG
-702 VRLKAQVMTTIR
+702 IRLRAQVATTIR
-714 KSLGSKLLLIG
+714 KSLASKLLLIG
-725 DSLFGSG
+725 DSMFGSG
-732 NSGNQILSEVSV
+732 TSGAQVLAAVGV

-753 STSDQVLGMLK
+753 STSDQVQGMLR

-776 QVICFWHGQ
+776 QVICMWHGQ
-785 NNQPTIDLN
+785 NNQPTSELN
-794 AAQIRQ
+794 AAQIRENSLQ
-800 DSIEMAALVGARDA
+800 MAGLVGARDA
-814 RYIFLTIMGQRT
+814 RYVFLSVMGQRT

-836 QQHEDQFAK
+836 QQHEDQFSK

-896 VLPWSFFNGGSFTGF
+896 VLPWSIFNGGSFTGF
-911 TTNDLVYKGTWSD
+911 TTNALVYKGTWSD
-924 TVLPTG
+924 AALPTG

-950 NNGGVWSEKSI
+950 NSGGVWAEKSI
-961 DRTHLSNSGG
+961 DRTHLSTTGGAALTSGG
-971 LALANGGAGFS
+971 PGFS
-982 TISSS
+982 NIPAST
-987 EGLAGML
+987 GLAGML
-994 NNNFFF
+994 LNNYFF

>member
-1 MTITETQKTAQ
+1 MTATVRLLHLNIKKFSTSTTTSHTPATSLNTKKSLSTFLSLKPSFGRSLFFGAKNMAELNPPLGTTTPEIFLDNVKR
-12 LAADAAVSAAEAKQY
+12 ADELVNGPAGTINDRGGEPLDTWRQMMAKNDEIRQNIIPLSKQY
-27 MLEAEQGYQDTSA
+27 MT
-40 AAQQAQ
+40 
-46 DAAGSALLSKQSAAT
+46 
-61 SEENSLQ
+61 
-68 YATEAGVARDEAVT
+68 
-82 AASNASEYA
+82 
-91 QNKFTFYKT
+91 
-100 ASDPDGTIAGLAATT
+100 
-115 DGQSF
+115 
-120 WVAQGPDA
+120 
-128 LSAAWQYQ
+128 
-136 NKAGVAV
+136 
-143 LQAKQPGTAAI
+143 
-154 TGTIREFPSLA
+154 LA
-165 AAQADADA
+165 AAQADIA
-173 GNIPVGSNAYYRDSD
+173 NIPEGSATYVRSSD
-188 YKYLAIEVINNSGI
+188 GITLADEYINNSGV
-202 LSATG
+202 LVATG
-207 RVMISKGYIDDLA
+207 RVMISKGYIDYLA
-220 SRGLISTELDDGL
+220 SRGLIPAELDSEL
-233 DIVDVEY
+233 EYSEVKY
-240 DPVSMRMSKFT
+240 DPVSGRMSEFSLS
-251 MRDGRVFI
+251 DGRVFI

-264 SENSVT
+264 ADRSV
-270 GNNIQNGSVSSEKL
+270 GSMQLEDNAVTSDKL
-284 SLDVQS
+284 SSDLNNV
-290 ILSQEL
+290 IPRNL

-301 FSEIN
+301 YSDVS
-306 YDPVTRRMCS
+306 YDPVTNKMS
-316 YTTTDGQVFIP
+316 TYTMTDGRVFIP
-327 LLQVPE
+327 LLQI
-333 NSVGNSQLSTEVQ
+333 NTGAVGMTQLATELQ
-346 QVIPLDLDPDTGY
+346 KLIPMELDPDSGY
-359 VSVDY
+359 SRVNY
-364 DPVTKRMSSYV
+364 DPVTMRMSDYI
-375 TTDGDV
+375 TTDGGV
-381 FISRLLLGDDIVR
+381 FISRLILGDEVVG
-394 FSTLTEDVQNKIIA
+394 FKTLNTALQNKIIA

-451 FGINGT
+451 FGINAT

-600 PRWVLLSSASDAL
+600 PRWVLIPAASDAL
-613 VYAGEFAPASGYPAS
+613 LYAGEFTPATGYPAS
-628 PLRNSVYQASAA
+628 PLRNTVYQADST
-640 GTISGN
+640 GTVSGVV
-646 SFSAGDYA
+646 FTVGDYA
-654 LWDGSAWIRIA
+654 LWDGAAWVRIA
-665 GQASVTVAAGS
+665 GQTSVTVAAGGS
-676 SISLRCSQNSDEWE
+676 VSLRCSQNADEWE
-690 IRRSDKSYGPVG
+690 FRRVDKNIGPVG
-702 VRLKAQVMTTIR
+702 IRLRAQVATTIR
-714 KSLGSKLLLIG
+714 KSLASKLLLIG
-725 DSLFGSG
+725 DSMFGSG
-732 NSGNQILSEVSV
+732 TSGAQVLAAVGV

-753 STSDQVLGMLK
+753 STSDQVQGMLR

-776 QVICFWHGQ
+776 QVICMWHGQ
-785 NNQPTIDLN
+785 NNQPTSELN
-794 AAQIRQ
+794 AAQIRENSLQ
-800 DSIEMAALVGARDA
+800 MAGLVGARDA
-814 RYIFLTIMGQRT
+814 RYVFLSVMGQRT

-896 VLPWSFFNGGSFTGF
+896 VLPWSIFNGGSFTGF
-911 TTNDLVYKGTWSD
+911 TTNALVYKGTWSD
-924 TVLPTG
+924 AALPTG

-950 NNGGVWSEKSI
+950 NSGGVWAEKSI
-961 DRTHLSNSGG
+961 DRTHLSTTGGAALTSGG
-971 LALANGGAGFS
+971 PGFS
-982 TISSS
+982 NIPAST
-987 EGLAGML
+987 GLAGML
-994 NNNFFF
+994 LNNYFF

>member
-1 MTITETQKTAQ
+1 MTATVRLLHLNIKKFSTSTTTPHTPATLLNTKKSLSTFLSLKPSFGRSLFFGAKNMAELNPPLGTTTPEIFLDNVKR
-12 LAADAAVSAAEAKQY
+12 ADELVNGPAGTINDRGGEPLDTWRQMMAKNDEIRQNIIPLSKQY
-27 MLEAEQGYQDTSA
+27 MT
-40 AAQQAQ
+40 
-46 DAAGSALLSKQSAAT
+46 
-61 SEENSLQ
+61 
-68 YATEAGVARDEAVT
+68 
-82 AASNASEYA
+82 
-91 QNKFTFYKT
+91 
-100 ASDPDGTIAGLAATT
+100 
-115 DGQSF
+115 
-120 WVAQGPDA
+120 
-128 LSAAWQYQ
+128 
-136 NKAGVAV
+136 
-143 LQAKQPGTAAI
+143 
-154 TGTIREFPSLA
+154 LA
-165 AAQADADA
+165 AAQADIA
-173 GNIPVGSNAYYRDSD
+173 NIPEGSATYVRSSD
-188 YKYLAIEVINNSGI
+188 GITLADEYINNSGV
-202 LSATG
+202 LVATG
-207 RVMISKGYIDDLA
+207 RVMISKGYIDYLA
-220 SRGLISTELDDGL
+220 SRGLIPAELDSEL
-233 DIVDVEY
+233 EYSEVKY
-240 DPVSMRMSKFT
+240 DPVSGRMSEFSLS
-251 MRDGRVFI
+251 DGRVFI

-264 SENSVT
+264 ADRSV
-270 GNNIQNGSVSSEKL
+270 GSMQLEDNAVTSDKL
-284 SLDVQS
+284 SSDLNNV
-290 ILSQEL
+290 IPRNL

-301 FSEIN
+301 YSDVS
-306 YDPVTRRMCS
+306 YDPVTNKMS
-316 YTTTDGQVFIP
+316 TYTMTDGRVFIP
-327 LLQVPE
+327 LLQI
-333 NSVGNSQLSTEVQ
+333 NTGAVGMTQLATELQ
-346 QVIPLDLDPDTGY
+346 KLIPMELDPDSGY
-359 VSVDY
+359 SRVNY
-364 DPVTKRMSSYV
+364 DPVTMRMSDYI
-375 TTDGDV
+375 TTDGGV
-381 FISRLLLGDDIVR
+381 FISRLILGDEVVG
-394 FSTLTEDVQNKIIA
+394 FKTLNTALQNKIIA

-451 FGINGT
+451 FGINAT

-600 PRWVLLSSASDAL
+600 PRWVLIPAASDAL
-613 VYAGEFAPASGYPAS
+613 LYAGEFTPATGYPAS
-628 PLRNSVYQASAA
+628 PLRNTVYQADST
-640 GTISGN
+640 GTVSGVV
-646 SFSAGDYA
+646 FTVGDYA
-654 LWDGSAWIRIA
+654 LWDGAAWVRIA
-665 GQASVTVAAGS
+665 GQTSVTVAAGGS
-676 SISLRCSQNSDEWE
+676 VSLRCSQNADEWE
-690 IRRSDKSYGPVG
+690 FRRVDKNIGPVG
-702 VRLKAQVMTTIR
+702 IRLRAQVATTIR
-714 KSLGSKLLLIG
+714 KSLASKLLLIG
-725 DSLFGSG
+725 DSMFGSG
-732 NSGNQILSEVSV
+732 TSGAQVLAAVGV

-753 STSDQVLGMLK
+753 STSDQVQGMLR

-776 QVICFWHGQ
+776 QVICMWHGQ
-785 NNQPTIDLN
+785 NNQPTSELN
-794 AAQIRQ
+794 AAQIRENSLQ
-800 DSIEMAALVGARDA
+800 MAGLVGARDA
-814 RYIFLTIMGQRT
+814 RYVFLSVMGQRT

-896 VLPWSFFNGGSFTGF
+896 VLPWSIFNGGSFTGF
-911 TTNDLVYKGTWSD
+911 TTNALVYKGTWSD
-924 TVLPTG
+924 AALPTG

-950 NNGGVWSEKSI
+950 NSGGVWAEKSI
-961 DRTHLSNSGG
+961 DRTHLSTTGGAALTSGG
-971 LALANGGAGFS
+971 PGFS
-982 TISSS
+982 NIPTST
-987 EGLAGML
+987 GLAGML
-994 NNNFFF
+994 LNNYFF

>member
-1 MTITETQKTAQ
+1 MAFNPELGSSSPEVLLDNAKR
-12 LAADAAVSAAEAKQY
+12 LDELVNGDAATVPDRAGQPLDTWRLMLQTFAAIVENTRENLIPLGKQY
-27 MLEAEQGYQDTSA
+27 TD
-40 AAQQAQ
+40 
-46 DAAGSALLSKQSAAT
+46 LSK
-61 SEENSLQ
+61 
-68 YATEAGVARDEAVT
+68 
-82 AASNASEYA
+82 
-91 QNKFTFYKT
+91 
-100 ASDPDGTIAGLAATT
+100 
-115 DGQSF
+115 
-120 WVAQGPDA
+120 
-128 LSAAWQYQ
+128 
-136 NKAGVAV
+136 
-143 LQAKQPGTAAI
+143 
-154 TGTIREFPSLA
+154 
-165 AAQADADA
+165 AQADIA
-173 GNIPVGSNAYYRDSD
+173 NIPEGSATYVRSSD
-188 YKYLAIEVINNSGI
+188 GITLADEYINNSGV
-202 LSATG
+202 LVATG
-207 RVMISKGYIDDLA
+207 RVMISKGYIDYLA
-220 SRGLISTELDDGL
+220 SRGLIPAELDSEL
-233 DIVDVEY
+233 EYSEVKY
-240 DPVSMRMSKFT
+240 DPVSGRMSEFSLS
-251 MRDGRVFI
+251 DGRVFI

-264 SENSVT
+264 ADRSV
-270 GNNIQNGSVSSEKL
+270 GSMQLEDNAVTSDKL
-284 SLDVQS
+284 SSDLNNV
-290 ILSQEL
+290 IPRNL

-301 FSEIN
+301 YSDVS
-306 YDPVTRRMCS
+306 YDPVTNKMS
-316 YTTTDGQVFIP
+316 TYTMTDGRVFIP
-327 LLQVPE
+327 LLQI
-333 NSVGNSQLSTEVQ
+333 NTGAVGMTQLATELQ
-346 QVIPLDLDPDTGY
+346 KLIPMELDPDSGY
-359 VSVDY
+359 SRVNY
-364 DPVTKRMSSYV
+364 DPVTMRMSDYI
-375 TTDGDV
+375 TTDGGV
-381 FISRLLLGDDIVR
+381 FISRLILGDEVVG
-394 FSTLTEDVQNKIIA
+394 FKTLNTALQNKIIA
-408 HPQDV
+408 RPQDV

-451 FGINGT
+451 FGINAT

-600 PRWVLLSSASDAL
+600 PRWVLIPAASDAL
-613 VYAGEFAPASGYPAS
+613 LYAGEFTPATGYPAS
-628 PLRNSVYQASAA
+628 PLRNTVYQADST
-640 GTISGN
+640 GTVSGVV
-646 SFSAGDYA
+646 FTVGDYA
-654 LWDGSAWIRIA
+654 LWDGAAWVRIA
-665 GQASVTVAAGS
+665 GQTSVTVAAGGS
-676 SISLRCSQNSDEWE
+676 VSLRCSQNADEWE
-690 IRRSDKSYGPVG
+690 FRRVDKNIGPVG
-702 VRLKAQVMTTIR
+702 IRLRAQVATTIR
-714 KSLGSKLLLIG
+714 KSLASKLLLIG
-725 DSLFGSG
+725 DSMFGSG
-732 NSGNQILSEVSV
+732 TSGAQVLAAVGV

-753 STSDQVLGMLK
+753 STSDQVQGMLR

-776 QVICFWHGQ
+776 QVICMWHGQ
-785 NNQPTIDLN
+785 NNQPTSELN
-794 AAQIRQ
+794 AAQIRENSLQ
-800 DSIEMAALVGARDA
+800 MAGLVGARDA
-814 RYIFLTIMGQRT
+814 RYVFLSVMGQRT

-896 VLPWSFFNGGSFTGF
+896 VLPWSIFNGGSFTGF
-911 TTNDLVYKGTWSD
+911 TTNALVYKGTWSD
-924 TVLPTG
+924 AALPTG

-950 NNGGVWSEKSI
+950 NSGGVWAEKSI
-961 DRTHLSNSGG
+961 DRTHLSTTGGAALTSGG
-971 LALANGGAGFS
+971 PGFS
-982 TISSS
+982 NIPAST
-987 EGLAGML
+987 GLAGML
-994 NNNFFF
+994 LNNYFF

>member
-1 MTITETQKTAQ
+1 MSEYDTGNPVPSASMPDAWDNMQSIDKFVNSSDETITTRTGEQLDTLHGVNVKADNQLTQQQADFETSQEER
-12 LAADAAVSAAEAKQY
+12 DAVVEETRQNLIPLSRQY
-27 MLEAEQGYQDTSA
+27 MT
-40 AAQQAQ
+40 
-46 DAAGSALLSKQSAAT
+46 
-61 SEENSLQ
+61 
-68 YATEAGVARDEAVT
+68 
-82 AASNASEYA
+82 
-91 QNKFTFYKT
+91 
-100 ASDPDGTIAGLAATT
+100 
-115 DGQSF
+115 
-120 WVAQGPDA
+120 
-128 LSAAWQYQ
+128 
-136 NKAGVAV
+136 
-143 LQAKQPGTAAI
+143 
-154 TGTIREFPSLA
+154 LA
-165 AAQADADA
+165 AAQADIA
-173 GNIPVGSNAYYRDSD
+173 NIPEGSATYVRSSD
-188 YKYLAIEVINNSGI
+188 GITLADEYINNSGV
-202 LSATG
+202 LVATG
-207 RVMISKGYIDDLA
+207 RVMISKGYIDYLA
-220 SRGLISTELDDGL
+220 SRGLIPAELDSEL
-233 DIVDVEY
+233 EYSEVKY
-240 DPVSMRMSKFT
+240 DPVSGRMSEFSLS
-251 MRDGRVFI
+251 DGRVFI

-264 SENSVT
+264 ADRSV
-270 GNNIQNGSVSSEKL
+270 GSMQLEDNAVTSDKL
-284 SLDVQS
+284 SSDLNNV
-290 ILSQEL
+290 IPRNL

-301 FSEIN
+301 YSDVS
-306 YDPVTRRMCS
+306 YDPVTNKMS
-316 YTTTDGQVFIP
+316 TYTMTDGRVFIP
-327 LLQVPE
+327 LLQI
-333 NSVGNSQLSTEVQ
+333 NTGAVGMTQLATELQ
-346 QVIPLDLDPDTGY
+346 KLIPMELDPDSGY
-359 VSVDY
+359 SRVNY
-364 DPVTKRMSSYV
+364 DPVTMRMSDYI
-375 TTDGDV
+375 TTDGGV
-381 FISRLLLGDDIVR
+381 FISRLILGDEVVG
-394 FSTLTEDVQNKIIA
+394 FKTLNTALQNKIIA

-451 FGINGT
+451 FGINAT

-600 PRWVLLSSASDAL
+600 PRWVLIPAASDAL
-613 VYAGEFAPASGYPAS
+613 LYAGEFTPATGYPAS
-628 PLRNSVYQASAA
+628 PLRNTVYQADST
-640 GTISGN
+640 GTVSGVV
-646 SFSAGDYA
+646 FTVGDYA
-654 LWDGSAWIRIA
+654 LWDGAAWVRIA
-665 GQASVTVAAGS
+665 GQTSVTVAAGGS
-676 SISLRCSQNSDEWE
+676 VSLRCSQNADEWE
-690 IRRSDKSYGPVG
+690 FRRVDKNIGPVG
-702 VRLKAQVMTTIR
+702 IRLRAQVATTIR
-714 KSLGSKLLLIG
+714 KSLASKLLLIG
-725 DSLFGSG
+725 DSMFGSG
-732 NSGNQILSEVSV
+732 TSGAQVLAAVGV

-753 STSDQVLGMLK
+753 STSDQVQGMLR

-776 QVICFWHGQ
+776 QVICMWHGQ
-785 NNQPTIDLN
+785 NNQPTSELN
-794 AAQIRQ
+794 AAQIRENSLQ
-800 DSIEMAALVGARDA
+800 MAGLVGARDA
-814 RYIFLTIMGQRT
+814 RYVFLSVMGQRT

-896 VLPWSFFNGGSFTGF
+896 VLPWSIFNGGSFTGF
-911 TTNDLVYKGTWSD
+911 TTNALVYKGTWSD
-924 TVLPTG
+924 AALPTG

-950 NNGGVWSEKSI
+950 NSGGVWAEKSI
-961 DRTHLSNSGG
+961 DRTHLSTTGGAALTSGG
-971 LALANGGAGFS
+971 PGFS
-982 TISSS
+982 NIPAST
-987 EGLAGML
+987 GLAGML
-994 NNNFFF
+994 LNNYFF

>member
-1 MTITETQKTAQ
+1 MTAIVRLLHLNIKKFSTSTTTPHTPATSLNTKKSLSTFLSLKPSFGRSLFFGAKNMAELNPPLGTTTPEIFLDNVKR
-12 LAADAAVSAAEAKQY
+12 ADELVNGPAGTINDRGGEPLDTWRQMMAKNDEIRQNIIPLSKQY
-27 MLEAEQGYQDTSA
+27 MT
-40 AAQQAQ
+40 
-46 DAAGSALLSKQSAAT
+46 
-61 SEENSLQ
+61 
-68 YATEAGVARDEAVT
+68 
-82 AASNASEYA
+82 
-91 QNKFTFYKT
+91 
-100 ASDPDGTIAGLAATT
+100 
-115 DGQSF
+115 
-120 WVAQGPDA
+120 
-128 LSAAWQYQ
+128 
-136 NKAGVAV
+136 
-143 LQAKQPGTAAI
+143 
-154 TGTIREFPSLA
+154 LA
-165 AAQADADA
+165 AAQADIA
-173 GNIPVGSNAYYRDSD
+173 NIPEGSATYVRSSD
-188 YKYLAIEVINNSGI
+188 GITLADEYINNSGV
-202 LSATG
+202 LVATG
-207 RVMISKGYIDDLA
+207 RVMISKGYIDYLA
-220 SRGLISTELDDGL
+220 SRGLIPAELDSEL
-233 DIVDVEY
+233 EYSEVKY
-240 DPVSMRMSKFT
+240 DPVSGRMSEFSLS
-251 MRDGRVFI
+251 DGRVFI

-264 SENSVT
+264 ADRSV
-270 GNNIQNGSVSSEKL
+270 GSMQLEDNAVTSDKL
-284 SLDVQS
+284 SSDLNNV
-290 ILSQEL
+290 IPRNL

-301 FSEIN
+301 YSDVS
-306 YDPVTRRMCS
+306 YDPVTNKMS
-316 YTTTDGQVFIP
+316 TYTMTDGRVFIP
-327 LLQVPE
+327 LLQI
-333 NSVGNSQLSTEVQ
+333 NTGAVGMTQLATELQ
-346 QVIPLDLDPDTGY
+346 KLIPMELDPDSGY
-359 VSVDY
+359 SRVNY
-364 DPVTKRMSSYV
+364 DPVTMRMSDYI
-375 TTDGDV
+375 TTDGGV
-381 FISRLLLGDDIVR
+381 FISRLILGDEVVG
-394 FSTLTEDVQNKIIA
+394 FKTLNTALQNKIIA

-451 FGINGT
+451 FGINAT

-600 PRWVLLSSASDAL
+600 PRWVLIPAASDAL
-613 VYAGEFAPASGYPAS
+613 LYAGEFTPATGYPAS
-628 PLRNSVYQASAA
+628 PLRNTVYQADST
-640 GTISGN
+640 GTVSGVV
-646 SFSAGDYA
+646 FTVGDYA
-654 LWDGSAWIRIA
+654 LWDGAAWVRIA
-665 GQASVTVAAGS
+665 GQTSVTVAAGGS
-676 SISLRCSQNSDEWE
+676 VSLRCSQNADEWE
-690 IRRSDKSYGPVG
+690 FRRVDKNIGPVG
-702 VRLKAQVMTTIR
+702 IRLRAQVATTIR
-714 KSLGSKLLLIG
+714 KSLASKLLLIG
-725 DSLFGSG
+725 DSMFGSG
-732 NSGNQILSEVSV
+732 TSGAQVLAAVGV

-753 STSDQVLGMLK
+753 STSDQVQGMLR

-776 QVICFWHGQ
+776 QVICMWHGQ
-785 NNQPTIDLN
+785 NNQPTSELN
-794 AAQIRQ
+794 AAQIRENSLQ
-800 DSIEMAALVGARDA
+800 MAGLVGARDA
-814 RYIFLTIMGQRT
+814 RYVFLSVMGQRT

-896 VLPWSFFNGGSFTGF
+896 VLPWSIFNGGSFTGF
-911 TTNDLVYKGTWSD
+911 TTNALVYKGTWSD
-924 TVLPTG
+924 AALPTG

-950 NNGGVWSEKSI
+950 NSGGVWAEKSI
-961 DRTHLSNSGG
+961 DRTHLSTTGGAALTSGG
-971 LALANGGAGFS
+971 PGFS
-982 TISSS
+982 NIPTST
-987 EGLAGML
+987 GLAGML
-994 NNNFFF
+994 LNNYFF

>member
-1 MTITETQKTAQ
+1 MTATVRLLHLNIKKFSTSTTTPHTPATSLNTKKSLSTFLSLKPSFGRSLFFGAKNMAELNPPLGTTTPEIFLDNVKR
-12 LAADAAVSAAEAKQY
+12 ADELVNGPAGTINDRGGEPLDTWRQMMAKNDEIRQNIIPLSKQY
-27 MLEAEQGYQDTSA
+27 MT
-40 AAQQAQ
+40 
-46 DAAGSALLSKQSAAT
+46 
-61 SEENSLQ
+61 
-68 YATEAGVARDEAVT
+68 
-82 AASNASEYA
+82 
-91 QNKFTFYKT
+91 
-100 ASDPDGTIAGLAATT
+100 
-115 DGQSF
+115 
-120 WVAQGPDA
+120 
-128 LSAAWQYQ
+128 
-136 NKAGVAV
+136 
-143 LQAKQPGTAAI
+143 
-154 TGTIREFPSLA
+154 LA
-165 AAQADADA
+165 AAQADIA
-173 GNIPVGSNAYYRDSD
+173 NIPEGSATYVRSSD
-188 YKYLAIEVINNSGI
+188 GITLADEYINNSGV
-202 LSATG
+202 LVATG
-207 RVMISKGYIDDLA
+207 RVMISKGYIDYLA
-220 SRGLISTELDDGL
+220 SRGLIPAELDSEL
-233 DIVDVEY
+233 EYSEVKY
-240 DPVSMRMSKFT
+240 DPVSGRMSEFSLS
-251 MRDGRVFI
+251 DGRVFI

-264 SENSVT
+264 ADRSV
-270 GNNIQNGSVSSEKL
+270 GSMQLEDNAVTSDKL
-284 SLDVQS
+284 SSDLNNV
-290 ILSQEL
+290 IPRNL

-301 FSEIN
+301 YSDVS
-306 YDPVTRRMCS
+306 YDPVTNKMS
-316 YTTTDGQVFIP
+316 TYTMTDGRVFIP
-327 LLQVPE
+327 LLQI
-333 NSVGNSQLSTEVQ
+333 NTGAVGMTQLATELQ
-346 QVIPLDLDPDTGY
+346 KLIPMELDPDSGY
-359 VSVDY
+359 SRVNY
-364 DPVTKRMSSYV
+364 DPVTMRMSDYI
-375 TTDGDV
+375 TTDGGV
-381 FISRLLLGDDIVR
+381 FISRLILGDEVVG
-394 FSTLTEDVQNKIIA
+394 FQTLNTALQNKIIA

-445 HVCKAA
+445 HMCKAA
-451 FGINGT
+451 FGINAT

-600 PRWVLLSSASDAL
+600 PRWVLIPAASDAL
-613 VYAGEFAPASGYPAS
+613 LYAGEFTPATGYPAS
-628 PLRNSVYQASAA
+628 PLRNTVYQADST
-640 GTISGN
+640 GTVSGVV
-646 SFSAGDYA
+646 FTVGDYA
-654 LWDGSAWIRIA
+654 LWDGAAWVRIA
-665 GQASVTVAAGS
+665 GQTSVTVAAGGS
-676 SISLRCSQNSDEWE
+676 VSLRCSQNADEWE
-690 IRRSDKSYGPVG
+690 FRRVDKNIGPVG
-702 VRLKAQVMTTIR
+702 IRLRAQVATTIR
-714 KSLGSKLLLIG
+714 KSLASKLLLIG
-725 DSLFGSG
+725 DSMFGSG
-732 NSGNQILSEVSV
+732 TSGAQVLAAVGV

-753 STSDQVLGMLK
+753 STSDQVQGMLR

-776 QVICFWHGQ
+776 QVICMWHGQ
-785 NNQPTIDLN
+785 NNQPTSELN
-794 AAQIRQ
+794 AAQIRENSLQ
-800 DSIEMAALVGARDA
+800 MAGLVGARDA
-814 RYIFLTIMGQRT
+814 RYVFLSVMGQRT

-896 VLPWSFFNGGSFTGF
+896 VLPWSIFNGGSFTGF
-911 TTNDLVYKGTWSD
+911 TTNALVYKGTWSD
-924 TVLPTG
+924 AALPTG

-950 NNGGVWSEKSI
+950 NSGGVWAEKSI
-961 DRTHLSNSGG
+961 DRTHLSTTGGAALTSGG
-971 LALANGGAGFS
+971 PGFS
-982 TISSS
+982 NIPAST
-987 EGLAGML
+987 GLAGML
-994 NNNFFF
+994 LNNYFF

>member
-1 MTITETQKTAQ
+1 MLNFMTTTTSHTPATSLNTKKSLSTFLSLKPSFGRSLFFGAKNMAELNPPLGTTTPEIFLDNVKR
-12 LAADAAVSAAEAKQY
+12 ADELVNGPAGTINDRGGEPLDTWRQMMAKNDEIRQNIIPLSKQY
-27 MLEAEQGYQDTSA
+27 MT
-40 AAQQAQ
+40 
-46 DAAGSALLSKQSAAT
+46 
-61 SEENSLQ
+61 
-68 YATEAGVARDEAVT
+68 
-82 AASNASEYA
+82 
-91 QNKFTFYKT
+91 
-100 ASDPDGTIAGLAATT
+100 
-115 DGQSF
+115 
-120 WVAQGPDA
+120 
-128 LSAAWQYQ
+128 
-136 NKAGVAV
+136 
-143 LQAKQPGTAAI
+143 
-154 TGTIREFPSLA
+154 LA
-165 AAQADADA
+165 AAQADIA
-173 GNIPVGSNAYYRDSD
+173 NIPEGSATYVRSSD
-188 YKYLAIEVINNSGI
+188 GITLADEYINNSGV
-202 LSATG
+202 LVATG
-207 RVMISKGYIDDLA
+207 RVMISKGYIDYLA
-220 SRGLISTELDDGL
+220 SRGLIPAELDSEL
-233 DIVDVEY
+233 EYSEVKY
-240 DPVSMRMSKFT
+240 DPVSGRMSEFSLS
-251 MRDGRVFI
+251 DGRVFI

-264 SENSVT
+264 ADRSV
-270 GNNIQNGSVSSEKL
+270 GSMQLEDNAVTSDKL
-284 SLDVQS
+284 SSDLNNV
-290 ILSQEL
+290 IPRNL

-301 FSEIN
+301 YSDVS
-306 YDPVTRRMCS
+306 YDPVTNKMS
-316 YTTTDGQVFIP
+316 TYTMTDGRVFIP
-327 LLQVPE
+327 LLQI
-333 NSVGNSQLSTEVQ
+333 NTGAVGMTQLATELQ
-346 QVIPLDLDPDTGY
+346 KLIPMELDPDSGY
-359 VSVDY
+359 SRVNY
-364 DPVTKRMSSYV
+364 DPVTMRMSDYI
-375 TTDGDV
+375 TTDGGV
-381 FISRLLLGDDIVR
+381 FISRLILGDEVVG
-394 FSTLTEDVQNKIIA
+394 FKTLNTALQNKIIA

-451 FGINGT
+451 FGINAT

-600 PRWVLLSSASDAL
+600 PRWVLIPAASDAL
-613 VYAGEFAPASGYPAS
+613 LYAGEFTPATGYPAS
-628 PLRNSVYQASAA
+628 PLRNTVYQADST
-640 GTISGN
+640 GTVSGVV
-646 SFSAGDYA
+646 FTVGDYA
-654 LWDGSAWIRIA
+654 LWDGAAWVRIA
-665 GQASVTVAAGS
+665 GQTSVTVAAGGS
-676 SISLRCSQNSDEWE
+676 VSLRCSQNADEWE
-690 IRRSDKSYGPVG
+690 FRRVDKNIGPVG
-702 VRLKAQVMTTIR
+702 IRLRAQVATTIR
-714 KSLGSKLLLIG
+714 KSLASKLLLIG
-725 DSLFGSG
+725 DSMFGSG
-732 NSGNQILSEVSV
+732 TSGAQVLAAVGV

-753 STSDQVLGMLK
+753 STSDQVQGMLR

-776 QVICFWHGQ
+776 QVICMWHGQ
-785 NNQPTIDLN
+785 NNQPTSELN
-794 AAQIRQ
+794 AAQIRENSLQ
-800 DSIEMAALVGARDA
+800 MAGLVGARDA
-814 RYIFLTIMGQRT
+814 RYVFLSVMGQRT

-896 VLPWSFFNGGSFTGF
+896 VLPWSIFNGGSFTGF
-911 TTNDLVYKGTWSD
+911 TTNALVYKGTWSD
-924 TVLPTG
+924 AALPTG

-950 NNGGVWSEKSI
+950 NSGGVWAEKSI
-961 DRTHLSNSGG
+961 DRTHLSTTGGAALTSGG
-971 LALANGGAGFS
+971 PGFS
-982 TISSS
+982 NIPAST
-987 EGLAGML
+987 GLAGML
-994 NNNFFF
+994 LNNYFF

>member
-1 MTITETQKTAQ
+1 MTTTTSHTPATSLNTKKSLSTFLSLKPSFGRSLFFGAKNMAELNPPLGTTTPEIFLDNVKR
-12 LAADAAVSAAEAKQY
+12 ADELVNGPAGTINDRGGEPLDTWRQMMAKNDEIRQNIIPLSKQY
-27 MLEAEQGYQDTSA
+27 MT
-40 AAQQAQ
+40 
-46 DAAGSALLSKQSAAT
+46 
-61 SEENSLQ
+61 
-68 YATEAGVARDEAVT
+68 
-82 AASNASEYA
+82 
-91 QNKFTFYKT
+91 
-100 ASDPDGTIAGLAATT
+100 
-115 DGQSF
+115 
-120 WVAQGPDA
+120 
-128 LSAAWQYQ
+128 
-136 NKAGVAV
+136 
-143 LQAKQPGTAAI
+143 
-154 TGTIREFPSLA
+154 LA
-165 AAQADADA
+165 AAQADIA
-173 GNIPVGSNAYYRDSD
+173 NIPEGSATYVRSSD
-188 YKYLAIEVINNSGI
+188 GITLADEYINNSGV
-202 LSATG
+202 LVATG
-207 RVMISKGYIDDLA
+207 RVMISKGYIDYLA
-220 SRGLISTELDDGL
+220 SRGLIPAELDSEL
-233 DIVDVEY
+233 EYSEVKY
-240 DPVSMRMSKFT
+240 DPVSGRMSEFSLS
-251 MRDGRVFI
+251 DGRVFI

-264 SENSVT
+264 ADRSV
-270 GNNIQNGSVSSEKL
+270 GSMQLEDNAVTSDKL
-284 SLDVQS
+284 SSDLNNV
-290 ILSQEL
+290 IPRNL

-301 FSEIN
+301 YSDVS
-306 YDPVTRRMCS
+306 YDPVTNKMS
-316 YTTTDGQVFIP
+316 TYTMTDGRVFIP
-327 LLQVPE
+327 LLQI
-333 NSVGNSQLSTEVQ
+333 NTGAVGMTQLATELQ
-346 QVIPLDLDPDTGY
+346 KLIPMELDPDSGY
-359 VSVDY
+359 SRVNY
-364 DPVTKRMSSYV
+364 DPVTMRMSDYI
-375 TTDGDV
+375 TTDGGV
-381 FISRLLLGDDIVR
+381 FISRLILGDEVVG
-394 FSTLTEDVQNKIIA
+394 FKTLNTALQNKIIA

-451 FGINGT
+451 FGINAT

-600 PRWVLLSSASDAL
+600 PRWVLLPAVSDAL
-613 VYAGEFAPASGYPAS
+613 LYAGEFTPATGYPAS
-628 PLRNSVYQASAA
+628 PLRNTVYQAGST
-640 GTISGN
+640 GTVSGVV
-646 SFSAGDYA
+646 FTVGDYA
-654 LWDGSAWIRIA
+654 LWDGAAWVRIA
-665 GQASVTVAAGS
+665 GQTSVTVAAGGS
-676 SISLRCSQNSDEWE
+676 VSLRCSQNADEWE
-690 IRRSDKSYGPVG
+690 FRRVDKNIGPVG
-702 VRLKAQVMTTIR
+702 IRLRAQVATTIR
-714 KSLGSKLLLIG
+714 KSLASKLLLIG
-725 DSLFGSG
+725 DSMFGSG
-732 NSGNQILSEVSV
+732 TSGAQVLAAVGV

-753 STSDQVLGMLK
+753 STSDQVQGMLR

-776 QVICFWHGQ
+776 QVICMWHGQ
-785 NNQPTIDLN
+785 NNQPTSELN
-794 AAQIRQ
+794 AAQIRENSLQ
-800 DSIEMAALVGARDA
+800 MAGLVGARDA
-814 RYIFLTIMGQRT
+814 RYVFLSVMGQRT

-836 QQHEDQFAK
+836 QQHEDQFSK

-896 VLPWSFFNGGSFTGF
+896 VLPWSIFNGGSFTGF
-911 TTNDLVYKGTWSD
+911 TTNALVYKGTWSD
-924 TVLPTG
+924 AALPTG

-950 NNGGVWSEKSI
+950 NSGGVWAEKSI
-961 DRTHLSNSGG
+961 DRTHLSTTGGAALTSGG
-971 LALANGGAGFS
+971 LGFS
-982 TISSS
+982 NIPAST
-987 EGLAGML
+987 GLAGML
-994 NNNFFF
+994 LNNYFF

>member
-1 MTITETQKTAQ
+1 MPDIWDNNATIDEFVNSPELTLTTRTGTERDTLAGIQKKSDDQRVQMAE
-12 LAADAAVSAAEAKQY
+12 DGAAVVEETRQNLIPLSRQY
-27 MLEAEQGYQDTSA
+27 MT
-40 AAQQAQ
+40 
-46 DAAGSALLSKQSAAT
+46 
-61 SEENSLQ
+61 
-68 YATEAGVARDEAVT
+68 
-82 AASNASEYA
+82 
-91 QNKFTFYKT
+91 
-100 ASDPDGTIAGLAATT
+100 
-115 DGQSF
+115 
-120 WVAQGPDA
+120 
-128 LSAAWQYQ
+128 
-136 NKAGVAV
+136 
-143 LQAKQPGTAAI
+143 
-154 TGTIREFPSLA
+154 LA
-165 AAQADADA
+165 AAQADIA
-173 GNIPVGSNAYYRDSD
+173 NIPEGSTTYVRSSD
-188 YKYLAIEVINNSGI
+188 GITLADEYINNSGI

-364 DPVTKRMSSYV
+364 DPVTKRMSRYV

-381 FISRLLLGDDIVR
+381 FISRLLLGDDIVG

-451 FGINGT
+451 FGINAT

-578 ALQAGDKLL
+578 ALQARDKLL

-600 PRWVLLSSASDAL
+600 PRWVLIPAASDAL
-613 VYAGEFAPASGYPAS
+613 LYAGEFTPATGYPAS
-628 PLRNSVYQASAA
+628 PLRNTVYQADST
-640 GTISGN
+640 GTVSGVV
-646 SFSAGDYA
+646 FTVGDYA
-654 LWDGSAWIRIA
+654 LWDGAAWVRIA
-665 GQASVTVAAGS
+665 GQTSVTVAAGGS
-676 SISLRCSQNSDEWE
+676 VSLRCSQNADEWE
-690 IRRSDKSYGPVG
+690 FRRVDKNIGPVG
-702 VRLKAQVMTTIR
+702 IRLRAQVATTIR
-714 KSLGSKLLLIG
+714 KSLASKLLLIG
-725 DSLFGSG
+725 DSMFGSG
-732 NSGNQILSEVSV
+732 TSGAQVLAAVGV

-753 STSDQVLGMLK
+753 STSDQVQGMLR

-776 QVICFWHGQ
+776 QVICMWHGQ
-785 NNQPTIDLN
+785 NNQPTSELN
-794 AAQIRQ
+794 AAQIRENSLQ
-800 DSIEMAALVGARDA
+800 MAGLVGARDA
-814 RYIFLTIMGQRT
+814 RYVFLSVMGQRT

-845 TGVLYELC
+845 TGALYELC

-896 VLPWSFFNGGSFTGF
+896 VLPWSIFNGGSFTGF
-911 TTNDLVYKGTWSD
+911 TTNALVYKGTWSD
-924 TVLPTG
+924 AALPTG

-950 NNGGVWSEKSI
+950 NSGGVWAEKSI
-961 DRTHLSNSGG
+961 DRTHLSTTGGAALTSGG
-971 LALANGGAGFS
+971 PGFS
-982 TISSS
+982 NIPAST
-987 EGLAGML
+987 GLAGML
-994 NNNFFF
+994 LNNYFF